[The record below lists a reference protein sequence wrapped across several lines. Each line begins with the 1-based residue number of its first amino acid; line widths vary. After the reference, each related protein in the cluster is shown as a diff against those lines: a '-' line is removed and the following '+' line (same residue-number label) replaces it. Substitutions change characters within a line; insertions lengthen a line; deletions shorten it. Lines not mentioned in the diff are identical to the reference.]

1 MKVESIYPAVPSA
14 PAEVTE
20 STGYRIQ
27 HISSL
32 QQRLENEAIKR
43 ETLARK
49 YATAAGIVSKL
60 DVALITV
67 GIGVG
72 AGGAVLLATVVAA
85 PVAIGLEVVAGVC
98 GIGGAVCTFLR
109 GRLNTKRNKHSEI
122 ATIARTKLNSIA
134 DLVGRAL
141 QDGVITAE
149 EFQLVVAEFE
159 RFNVLKNVEKTT
171 TKNC

>member
-1 MKVESIYPAVPSA
+1 MKVENLYPTVPSA
-14 PAEVTE
+14 PAD
-20 STGYRIQ
+20 STDYRIQ
-27 HISSL
+27 HISNL
-32 QQRLENEAIKR
+32 QQRLENEAMKR

-49 YATAAGIVSKL
+49 YATAAGVVSKL

-72 AGGAVLLATVVAA
+72 AGGAALLATVVVA

-109 GRLNTKRNKHSEI
+109 GRLNNKRNKHAEI
-122 ATIARTKLNSIA
+122 ATTARTKLNSIA
-134 DLVGRAL
+134 DLVSRAL
-141 QDGVITAE
+141 QDGTITTE

-159 RFNVLKNVEKTT
+159 RFNVLVEKNL